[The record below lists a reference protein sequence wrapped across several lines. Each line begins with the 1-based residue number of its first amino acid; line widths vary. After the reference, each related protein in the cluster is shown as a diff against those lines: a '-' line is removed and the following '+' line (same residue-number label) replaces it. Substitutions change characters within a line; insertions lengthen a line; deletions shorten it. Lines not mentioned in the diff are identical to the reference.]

1 MEMNNL
7 ENKDILITS
16 RIRLARNLKNY
27 KFPIKMTDEESEK
40 VIFEVKSA
48 VEKQNLNYKLTYMK
62 DLSDIEKSVLIE
74 NHLISPALAEK
85 KEAAALLLSPDQR
98 VSIMLNEEDHIR
110 IQTLENG
117 MSLKEC
123 WNESNK
129 IDDILEEH
137 VDYAFDKEL
146 GFVTSC
152 PTNIGT
158 GMRASVM
165 VHLPALSITNQ
176 IDKLIYGISQ
186 LGVAVRGVYGEG
198 TKSMGHLYQIS
209 NQGTLGA
216 SEETLID
223 KISQIVMQIVEKE
236 ERTREH
242 LKKNNLDEIEDD
254 FYRAYGLLTN
264 ARKMTAE
271 EAMKL
276 LSLLKL
282 GKEMGI
288 IKMSENK
295 NLYNLM
301 VKIQPNNIS
310 SVVGKELLPKER
322 DKKRAEIIRNELLN
336 DLSK

>member
-1 MEMNNL
+1 MSSL
-7 ENKDILITS
+7 ENSGIVLTS

-27 KFPIKMTDEESEK
+27 KFPLKMTGEESDK
-40 VIFEVKSA
+40 VVEEIKNA
-48 VEKQNLNYKLTYMK
+48 VDRQNLNYKLTYMR
-62 DLSDIEKSVLIE
+62 DLSDVEKSVMVE
-74 NHLISPALAEK
+74 KHLISPALAEK
-85 KEAAALLLSPDQR
+85 KETGAFLLSGDEK

-110 IQTLENG
+110 IQTLGTG

-123 WNESNK
+123 WEISNK
-129 IDDILEEH
+129 IDDVLEGE
-137 VDYAFDKEL
+137 VDYAFDREL
-146 GFVTSC
+146 GYVTAC

-176 IDKLIYGISQ
+176 IEKLLIGISQ

-223 KISQIVMQIVEKE
+223 KISQIVAQIVEKE
-236 ERTREH
+236 ERMRAH
-242 LKKNNLDEIEDD
+242 LKKNNLYEIEDD
-254 FYRAYGLLTN
+254 CYRAYGLLTN
-264 ARKMTAE
+264 ARRMPTE

-282 GKEMGI
+282 AKEMEI
-288 IKMSENK
+288 IDKAKNK
-295 NLYNLM
+295 DIYRLM
-301 VKIQPNNIS
+301 VKIQPNNILS
-310 SVVGKELLPKER
+310 STDTELTPKER
-322 DKKRAEIIRNELLN
+322 DKMRSEIIRNELLEN
-336 DLSK
+336 

>member
-1 MEMNNL
+1 MNNL
-7 ENKDILITS
+7 DNKNIVITS
-16 RIRLARNLKNY
+16 RIRLARNLKDY
-27 KFPIKMTDEESEK
+27 KFPIKMTSEESDK
-40 VIFEVKSA
+40 VISEVNSV

-62 DLSDIEKSVLIE
+62 DLSDIEKNVLIE

-85 KEAAALLLSPDQR
+85 KEAAALLLSTDQK

-110 IQTLENG
+110 IQTLGEG
-117 MSLKEC
+117 MTLKEC
-123 WNESNK
+123 WNESTK

-137 VDYAFDKEL
+137 IDYAFDKEL
-146 GFVTSC
+146 GYVTSC

-165 VHLPALSITNQ
+165 LHLPALSITNQ
-176 IDKLIYGISQ
+176 IEKLVYGISQ

-236 ERTREH
+236 EKTREH
-242 LKKNNLDEIEDD
+242 LKKNNLSELEDD
-254 FYRAYGLLTN
+254 VYRAYGLLTN
-264 ARKMTAE
+264 ARRMTAE

-276 LSLLKL
+276 LSILKL
-282 GKEMGI
+282 GNDIGI
-288 IKMSENK
+288 VPMYEGKDI
-295 NLYNLM
+295 YNIM
-301 VKIQPNNIS
+301 IKIQPNIIS
-310 SVVGKELLPKER
+310 STEGIILLPKER
-322 DKKRAEIIRNELLN
+322 DKKRAELIRNELLFDN
-336 DLSK
+336 SK

>member
-1 MEMNNL
+1 M
-7 ENKDILITS
+7 ENKDIVITS

-27 KFPIKMTDEESEK
+27 RFPVKMDQEEAEK
-40 VIFEVKSA
+40 VIQEVNNA
-48 VEKQNLNYKLTYMK
+48 VNRINQNYNLTYMR
-62 DLSDIEKSVLIE
+62 DLSDIQKSALIE

-85 KEAAALLLSPDQR
+85 KDRAALLLSPDKK

-110 IQTLENG
+110 IQTLNKG

-123 WNESNK
+123 WDLSNK
-129 IDDILEEH
+129 IDDVIEET

-146 GFVTSC
+146 GYVTSC

-165 VHLPALSITNQ
+165 IHLPALSITNQ
-176 IDKLIYGISQ
+176 IEKLLYGVSQ

-198 TKSMGHLYQIS
+198 TKSLGHLYQIS

-223 KISQIVMQIVEKE
+223 KITQIVRQIVEKE
-236 ERTREH
+236 EKTREH
-242 LKKNNLDEIEDD
+242 LKKNNFEELEDE

-264 ARKMTAE
+264 ARKMTTE

-276 LSLLKL
+276 ISLIKL
-282 GKEMGI
+282 GRDMEMINVAGS
-288 IKMSENK
+288 KD
-295 NLYNLM
+295 LYELM
-301 VKIQPNNIS
+301 TRIQPSNLLS
-310 SVVGKELLPKER
+310 AADKELLPKER
-322 DKKRAEIIRNELLN
+322 DNKRAEIIRNELLN
-336 DLSK
+336 

>member
-1 MEMNNL
+1 MNNL
-7 ENKDILITS
+7 ENKDIVITS

-27 KFPIKMTDEESEK
+27 KFPIKMTADESDK
-40 VIFEVKSA
+40 VISEVKSA

-85 KEAAALLLSPDQR
+85 KEAAALLLSTDQR

-123 WNESNK
+123 WNESNR

-165 VHLPALSITNQ
+165 LHLPALSITNQ

-198 TKSMGHLYQIS
+198 TKSMGHLYKIS

-223 KISQIVMQIVEKE
+223 KISQIVIQIVEKE

-254 FYRAYGLLTN
+254 FYRSYGLLTN

-288 IKMSENK
+288 IKISEDK

-310 SVVGKELLPKER
+310 SVAGKELSPKER
-322 DKKRAEIIRNELLN
+322 DKKRAEIIRNELLY
-336 DLSK
+336 DISE

>member
-7 ENKDILITS
+7 DNKDIVITS

-27 KFPIKMTDEESEK
+27 KFPIKMTGEESYK
-40 VIFEVKSA
+40 VISEVNNA
-48 VEKQNLNYKLTYMK
+48 VEKQNLNYKLTYIK
-62 DLSDIEKSVLIE
+62 DLSDIEKNVLIE

-85 KEAAALLLSPDQR
+85 KESAALLLSEDQK

-110 IQTLENG
+110 IQTLGNG

-123 WNESNK
+123 WNESTK

-137 VDYAFDKEL
+137 IDYAFDEEL
-146 GFVTSC
+146 GYVTSC

-176 IDKLIYGISQ
+176 IEKLLYGVSQ

-209 NQGTLGA
+209 NQGTLGS

-223 KISQIVMQIVEKE
+223 KISQIVLQIVEKE
-236 ERTREH
+236 EKTREH
-242 LKKNNLDEIEDD
+242 LKKNNLSELEDD
-254 FYRAYGLLTN
+254 IYRAYGLLTN
-264 ARKMTAE
+264 ARRMTAE

-282 GKEMGI
+282 GNEMKAI
-288 IKMSENK
+288 PMSEGK
-295 NLYNLM
+295 DIYNIM
-301 VKIQPNNIS
+301 VKIQPNIIS
-310 SVVGKELLPKER
+310 SAEGKELLPMER
-322 DKKRAEIIRNELLN
+322 DKKRAEIIRNELLF
-336 DLSK
+336 DMSK